1 MRESWTYQAI
11 LEEGRAEGRAIAQA
25 EARREGRVEQSH
37 RILIRLGRKRFGRL
51 SRTLQWKK
59 IQAIHDMEMLDKM
72 LDRLLVVSSWD
83 ELFGD

>member
-11 LEEGRAEGRAIAQA
+11 LEEGKAIGREMARAEAYRG
-25 EARREGRVEQSH
+25 GRVERSH
-37 RILIRLGRKRFGRL
+37 RILIRLVRKRFGRL
-51 SRTLQWKK
+51 SRTLQSKE
-59 IQAIHDMEMLDKM
+59 IEAIHDMERLDKM